1 MSEPRRR
8 FLATVV
14 KSMALFAVV
23 MFSLALFGSL
33 PSNPG
38 GDIRPGL
45 KLAVGDMLPGEFRRA
60 DWQGRPLVVLRRT
73 PAMLAAL
80 ADTRDL
86 RDPDSN
92 ASRQPP
98 AARNPGRSLR
108 PELFVAYGFGTSSGC
123 PVDFVPA
130 AESVGMEGWSG
141 GFRDRCDG
149 SLYDTAGRIY
159 RNQPAS
165 KNLVVP
171 SYREAGTGHIELENR
186 D

>member
-1 MSEPRRR
+1 M
-8 FLATVV
+8 V
-14 KSMALFAVV
+14 KSMALFTVV
-23 MFSLALFGSL
+23 MFGVALIGSL
-33 PSNPG
+33 PSDPD

-60 DWQGRPLVVLRRT
+60 DWQGRPLVLLRRT

-80 ADTRDL
+80 ADARGHL

-98 AARNPGRSLR
+98 TARNPGRSLR
-108 PELFVAYGFGTSSGC
+108 PELFVAYGFGTGTGC
-123 PVDFVPA
+123 PVGFVPA
-130 AESVGMEGWSG
+130 AENVGVEGWSG

-171 SYREAGTGHIELENR
+171 SYREAGSDHIELESR